1 MSASHERVETL
12 FNQALKFAPAERAA
26 FLAGA
31 CGDDDQ
37 LRRQLEEMLR
47 AEAEAAADRLEASQE
62 DLTLRVEELCL
73 EQERAGS
80 QLGRYKLLERLGEG
94 GFGEVWLAEQK
105 EPVRRK
111 VALKIIKLGMDTK
124 QVIARFEA
132 ERQALAMMEHPSIAK
147 VLDAGATAQGRPY
160 FVMELVRGIP
170 ITTYCDENKMANRE
184 RLGLFISVCQAVQH
198 AHQKGIIHRDIK
210 PSNILVTLQDGAPV
224 PKVIDFGIA
233 KATRGELTDKTIH
246 THLQQFIGTPAYMSP
261 EQAELSGLDIDTR
274 SDIYSLG
281 VLLYELLTGK
291 TPFEG
296 KELLKSGLDEM
307 RRTLREKEPAR
318 PSAKLAALPG
328 EERTTTAQ
336 RRSADP
342 AKLLQQL
349 QGDLDWIVMKC
360 LEKDR
365 SRRYETASGL
375 AADLKRYLANEPV
388 LARAPSAVYKFQ
400 KAVKRNKLAFGAA
413 GAVALALIAG
423 AAAFAWKA
431 KVATANERKAR
442 ASQAEATRQ
451 ANLALDT
458 IYSVVTT
465 AEDKLGQRPDT
476 APLRKELLELSMK
489 NLDQIAR
496 HAENSGL
503 VDRTIGVTLQ
513 RLGVLCN
520 MSGQTAKEVEA
531 FQRSLAIFKRLMA
544 QEPQED
550 WLPFDLAI
558 SYDHLGEVARET
570 EPDPARAMDYYKQA
584 QSIRKGLVDRVQTP
598 TPGLFQRRHSLVVSS
613 IKVAALA
620 LELGDPALARD
631 SATGALKASEL
642 IGQDLQLPPPPGKL
656 TQQQVAHLIGQATAL
671 IYLAQAEHCLDQAPL
686 AREHA
691 AKALEQLQ
699 RILSQD
705 AHQAQA
711 LQDLGR
717 DYEAIGEMEMESGNL
732 TNSLNAFH
740 KAQEVFE
747 QLSSRDSGNLETK
760 WYLSNTQYDLAALL
774 QTMGTTGSEP
784 LLTNCLATR
793 RMLVKNDPGNIAREV
808 ELMQVLARTG
818 DLQESERL
826 ADKVLAYAPRHPG
839 KLFQTACAK
848 AQSARR
854 LSLADGSD
862 RTVSERY
869 GGQAVAILVRAIDS
883 GWKDTHTLRLSP
895 DLAPLRE
902 RDDFKALCKKM
913 TLR

>member
-1 MSASHERVETL
+1 MSARREKVETL
-12 FNQALKFAPAERAA
+12 FKRALKFTPAERGA

-31 CGDDDQ
+31 CGEDDQ
-37 LRRQLEEMLR
+37 LRLETEEMLR
-47 AEAEAAADRLEASQE
+47 ANAGPAADLPEASGENITVTDEGLFQE
-62 DLTLRVEELCL
+62 
-73 EQERAGS
+73 EQESVDS

-132 ERQALAMMEHPSIAK
+132 ERQALAMMDHPNIAK
-147 VLDAGATAQGRPY
+147 VLDAGATEQGRPY

-170 ITTYCDENKMANRE
+170 ITNYCDENKLATRQ
-184 RLGLFISVCQAVQH
+184 RLDLLISVCQAVQH

-233 KATRGELTDKTIH
+233 KATQGELTDKTIH
-246 THLQQFIGTPAYMSP
+246 TQLQQFIGTPAYMSP
-261 EQAELSGLDIDTR
+261 EQAELSALDIDTR

-281 VLLYELLTGK
+281 VLLYELLTGT

-307 RRTLREKEPAR
+307 RRMLREKEPAR
-318 PSAKLAALPG
+318 PSNRLATLPG
-328 EERTTTAQ
+328 EQRTTTAQ
-336 RRSADP
+336 RRSEDP
-342 AKLLQQL
+342 GKLLQQL

-365 SRRYETASGL
+365 SRRYETANGL
-375 AADLKRYLANEPV
+375 ASDLKRYLANEPV
-388 LARAPSAVYKFQ
+388 IARPPSSLYKFQ
-400 KAVKRNKLAFGAA
+400 KALRRNKLAFGAA

-431 KVATANERKAR
+431 KVAIANEQKAR
-442 ASQAEATRQ
+442 AAQAQATRQ

-465 AEDKLGQRPDT
+465 AEDKLAQRADS
-476 APLRKELLELSMK
+476 APLRKELLELAMK

-496 HAENSGL
+496 NAENSGL
-503 VDRTIGVTLQ
+503 VDRTVGVTLQ
-513 RLGVLCN
+513 RLGGLYN
-520 MSGQTAKEVEA
+520 ISGQTAKEVEA

-544 QEPQED
+544 EEPEED
-550 WLPFDLAI
+550 WLPWDIAV
-558 SYDHLGEVARET
+558 SYDHLGEIARET
-570 EPDPARAMDYYKQA
+570 DPDPAKAMDYYKQS
-584 QSIRKGLVDRVQTP
+584 QSLRKELADHRTSSL
-598 TPGLFQRRHSLVVSS
+598 GLFARRQSLVVSS
-613 IKVAALA
+613 IKVASLA
-620 LELGDPALARD
+620 LELGDPVLARD
-631 SATGALKASEL
+631 SATEALKASEL
-642 IGQDLQLPPPPGKL
+642 IGQDLHLPQPPGQL
-656 TQQQVAHLIGQATAL
+656 TPQQVGFLN
-671 IYLAQAEHCLDQAPL
+671 AQANALSLLASSEVCLGQTSL
-686 AREHA
+686 AREHS
-691 AKALEQLQ
+691 AKSLESIE

-705 AHQAQA
+705 ASQSRIR
-711 LQDLGR
+711 QDLGR
-717 DYEAIGEMEMESGNL
+717 TSIAIGEMEMGSDNP
-732 TNSLNAFH
+732 TNSLNALH
-740 KAQEVFE
+740 KAQESFE
-747 QLSSRDSGNLETK
+747 QLTAKDPGNLEVK
-760 WYLSNTQYDLAALL
+760 WYLANAQYDLAAWLEV
-774 QTMGTTGSEP
+774 MGIAGSEP

-793 RMLVKNDPGNIAREV
+793 RMLVTNDPGNIAREV

-818 DLQESERL
+818 DLKESDRL
-826 ADKVLAYAPRHPG
+826 AEKVLAYAPRHPG

-854 LSLADGSD
+854 LSLGDA
-862 RTVSERY
+862 SERTLSEQY
-869 GGQAVAILVRAIDS
+869 VAQAVAILVRAVDA
-883 GWKDTHTLRLSP
+883 GWKNAHALAVWP

-913 TLR
+913 SR